1 MLRPFI
7 IPSKISQIMVRY
19 FHKKNFQIIL
29 SKSCN
34 FPNFFLYSVHS
45 SESTLLAGSSSTL
58 VASEREDA
66 SGDRV
71 LSFALDTA
79 PYHRD
84 RVLSAN
90 EMLNSSSLEPKV
102 TRKAS

>member
-1 MLRPFI
+1 MSVIFP
-7 IPSKISQIMVRY
+7 ISL
-19 FHKKNFQIIL
+19 N
-29 SKSCN
+29 
-34 FPNFFLYSVHS
+34 SVHS

-102 TRKAS
+102 TQKATKIFFAILK

>member
-1 MLRPFI
+1 
-7 IPSKISQIMVRY
+7 MVCRLK
-19 FHKKNFQIIL
+19 KKNFKLFYQN
-29 SKSCN
+29 CN
-34 FPNFFLYSVHS
+34 FPNFFLNSVHS

-102 TRKAS
+102 TG